1 MIIRIR
7 WAAVFVAAIVV
18 PLLNGCVGTSV
29 APGPELRKIL
39 APTGKLR
46 VGVYPGSPISMI
58 QDPASGETK
67 GVTFD
72 LGKELAHRLGVPFD
86 AVVFPRLLDVVQ
98 ALRAN
103 EVDFIVTNATPD
115 RAKDIDF
122 TPPLLQTE
130 QGYLVL
136 TSSRV
141 SKLAD
146 VDGPGIRVGVLQG
159 STSHRTLSSQLK
171 NAAIVSAPTLKS
183 AIEMLSQRKVD
194 VFATNKAILFELSDN
209 LPGSRVL
216 DGRYGLEQ
224 FAMGIP
230 KGRDQGMPYVRK
242 FAEDAKSEG
251 LVGRA
256 VKRAGL
262 RGTVKTESH

>member
-7 WAAVFVAAIVV
+7 WTTVFVTAIVV
-18 PLLNGCVGTSV
+18 LLLYGCISTFV
-29 APGPELRKIL
+29 APDPEVRRLL

-58 QDPASGETK
+58 QDPASKETK

-72 LGKELAHRLGVPFD
+72 LGKELARRLDVPFEP
-86 AVVFPRLLDVVQ
+86 VVFPRLADVIQ
-98 ALRAN
+98 ALRASQ
-103 EVDFIVTNATPD
+103 VDFIVTNATAD

-136 TSSRV
+136 TGSPV
-141 SKLAD
+141 LKLAD
-146 VDGPGIRVGVLQG
+146 VDQPGIRVGVLQG
-159 STSHRTLSSQLK
+159 STSQGTLPHHLK

-183 AIEMLSQRKVD
+183 AIEMLSQRKID
-194 VFATNKAILFELSDN
+194 TFATNKAILFELSDD

-224 FAMGIP
+224 IAVGIP
-230 KGRDQGMPYVRK
+230 KGRDHGMVYVRS
-242 FAEDAKSEG
+242 FAEEIKSGG
-251 LVGRA
+251 LVQRA
-256 VKRAGL
+256 VDKAGL
-262 RGTVKTESH
+262 RGTVDTRTR